1 MGTLILLF
9 LTGLFVLIL
18 LLILGAFD
26 PPPQPDHKANIEEI
40 NRETRG
46 RIDTV
51 IEEHKIGVFAYL
63 YEKHK
68 EALEETFNGSG
79 K

>member
-1 MGTLILLF
+1 METLVFLF
-9 LTGLFVLIL
+9 LAGLFVFVL

-26 PPPQPDHKANIEEI
+26 SPAQPDHQTNIEEI

-51 IEEHKIGVFAYL
+51 IEEHKLGVFAYL